1 MRKKQIA
8 GTHESRIVRMKYHSL
23 ALIAVLGAA
32 CSAVAAQAADWPTR
46 PVRIIAPST
55 PGGAADSIGRLVGDP
70 LSELYRH
77 KFYIEN
83 RPGAGGLIGAVA
95 TARAEPDGYTLVT
108 SSVAYHVIA
117 PAVSANPGFHPL
129 RDATH
134 IAFIGGSPTVFV
146 AHPKAGIRS
155 IKDLVD
161 HAAKNSP
168 FSFVSPG
175 VGTLGHLM
183 AEYFAQKAAIK
194 LQHVPHKGSSE
205 AMLDLIAG
213 NVSFGTM
220 SFGSAQAQ
228 IRAGNVIAIA
238 VTGEER
244 IPEYPDLP
252 TLRELGFPDLV
263 ATTWYGLSGPAGVPA
278 DIVQKLNE
286 AVRGILDR
294 PEVRRR
300 MQIEAILT
308 KPMTA
313 DEFTRFMAS
322 ELDKWG
328 PVARQVVAP
337 R

>member
-1 MRKKQIA
+1 MRY
-8 GTHESRIVRMKYHSL
+8 RRL
-23 ALIAVLGAA
+23 ALILAFGTA
-32 CSAVAAQAADWPTR
+32 CCALAAQAATEWPTR

-77 KFYIEN
+77 KFFIEN

-95 TARAEPDGYTLVT
+95 TARAEPDGYTFVT

-117 PAVSANPGFHPL
+117 PAVAANPGFHPL

-146 AHPKAGIRS
+146 AHPRAGIRS
-155 IKDLVD
+155 VKDLVD
-161 HAAKNSP
+161 AAAKNSP
-168 FSFVSPG
+168 LSFVSPG

-194 LQHVPHKGSSE
+194 LQHIPHKGSSE

-220 SFGSAQAQ
+220 SFGSALPQ

-238 VTGEER
+238 VTGEKR
-244 IPEYPDLP
+244 IPEFPDLP
-252 TLRELGFPDLV
+252 TLSELGFPDLV
-263 ATTWYGLSGPAGVPA
+263 ATTWYGLSGPAGVPN
-278 DIVQKLNE
+278 DIVQRLNE
-286 AVRGILDR
+286 AVRAILDR
-294 PEVRRR
+294 PDVRKR
-300 MQIEAILT
+300 MQLEGMLS

-313 DEFTRFMAS
+313 EEFTKFMAS
-322 ELDKWG
+322 EIDKWG
-328 PVARQVVAP
+328 PVARGVVGS